1 MEHGAE
7 ALQRQPSLL
16 RNGAKLNQFLTIL
29 ICGTSPA
36 LMELKTAQREPTRSM
51 MTTSLQ
57 QYADLYRKTGPW
69 CTVYTDGSQLTPR
82 TAHPEELRPRWIR
95 ETLAS
100 AGAPTED
107 LDAVEEALLATHEGI
122 PDPVSQFILVRQGQI
137 EVNEFL
143 PGNRV
148 TSEERTYGV
157 IPVLG
162 PLVRHKPEEF
172 AYVVAE
178 VGRDGGDVRLHFASR
193 PRAADV
199 LEIAGDTD
207 DIQKTHGGGWS
218 DLKLQH
224 HTENTWKKNAAEIAG
239 VIDEVVRDNR
249 AQLLIVAGD
258 VRARTLLEEQ
268 LSEQSRSLL
277 HMVDVH
283 TRARGADT
291 TALDEAVE
299 ELVDQVVKQHQ
310 EEALE
315 RLRMR
320 QGQGSPLLATG
331 LAAVVAGL
339 EAAAVECLLGDG
351 DGDWGDKQLLA
362 LDGEPWV
369 AVSEDQA
376 TGAEVLGKA
385 PAEAALLRAAAMTDA
400 DVWFLPKESMPGDEG
415 IAALLRY
422 PLPPGIVPETE

>member
-1 MEHGAE
+1 
-7 ALQRQPSLL
+7 
-16 RNGAKLNQFLTIL
+16 
-29 ICGTSPA
+29 
-36 LMELKTAQREPTRSM
+36 M
-51 MTTSLQ
+51 MTTSLH
-57 QYADLYRKTGPW
+57 QYAGLYRKTGPW

-82 TAHPEELRPRWIR
+82 TAHPEELRPRWVR

-107 LDAVEEALLATHEGI
+107 LDAVEEALLANHEGI
-122 PDPVSQFILVRQGQI
+122 PDPVSQFILVRQGRV

-143 PGNRV
+143 PGNKV
-148 TSEERTYGV
+148 TSEERTFGV
-157 IPVLG
+157 IPFLG

-193 PRAADV
+193 PHPADV
-199 LEIAGDTD
+199 LEIEGDTD

-218 DLKLQH
+218 ELKLQH

-268 LSEQSRSLL
+268 LSEQSRGLL

-283 TRARGADT
+283 ARAPGADT

-339 EAAAVECLLGDG
+339 EAAAVECLLVGG
-351 DGDWGDKQLLA
+351 GWGNKQLLA

-376 TGAEVLGKA
+376 TGAAVLGKA
-385 PAEAALLRAAAMTDA
+385 PAEAVLLRAAAMIDA
-400 DVWFLPKESMPGDEG
+400 DVWFLPKESMPGDQG